1 MEEVIQ
7 TSRSK
12 EKGKAINKD
21 GAKLIKEVG
30 ASSKE
35 ETVGDNSKEGMDG
48 DSNKEGEAGDSNKE
62 GEAGDS
68 NKEGEAGDSK
78 DVVGKEIMDG
88 AKVWVLWEVKIIG
101 AIMCSGM
108 IGYKSKE
115 KGINSTFLVQD
126 SKILM

>member
-48 DSNKEGEAGDSNKE
+48 DSNKEGEAGDS
-62 GEAGDS
+62 
-68 NKEGEAGDSK
+68 K
-78 DVVGKEIMDG
+78 DLVGKEIMDG

>member
-68 NKEGEAGDSK
+68 K
-78 DVVGKEIMDG
+78 DLVGKEIMDG